1 MFQYYILEII
11 KAPETGYSH
20 NVFWTF
26 DADKDLA
33 RRKAEAKAYELLQV
47 AAVDHNYLHSVTVLA
62 DDGFQIMSKVYRNVP
77 EPQPE
82 PEPEQGNG

>member
-20 NVFWTF
+20 QVYWTY
-26 DADKDLA
+26 DENKDLA
-33 RRKAEAKAYELLQV
+33 RRKAESKAFELLQV
-47 AAVDHNYLHSVTVLA
+47 AAVDQNYLHSVTVLA
-62 DDGFQIMSKVYRNVP
+62 DDGFQIMSRCYRNVP

>member
-1 MFQYYILEII
+1 MFQYYILEIV
-11 KAPETGYSH
+11 KALETGYSH

-47 AAVDHNYLHSVTVLA
+47 AAVDQNYLHSVTVMA

-82 PEPEQGNG
+82 QGNG

>member
-11 KAPETGYSH
+11 KAPTTGYSH

-47 AAVDHNYLHSVTVLA
+47 AAVDANYLHSVTVLA
-62 DDGFQIMSKVYRNVP
+62 DDGFQIMSKCYRNVP

-82 PEPEQGNG
+82 PEPDQGNG

>member
-1 MFQYYILEII
+1 MYQYYILEIV

-47 AAVDHNYLHSVTVLA
+47 AAVDQNYLHSSSY
-62 DDGFQIMSKVYRNVP
+62 QH
-77 EPQPE
+77 
-82 PEPEQGNG
+82 